1 MLRKASVLSV
11 KEVPLDLAIFL
22 PSRKIVVTL
31 LHAMIDP
38 CESHFAQ

>member
-22 PSRKIVVTL
+22 PIIVVTL